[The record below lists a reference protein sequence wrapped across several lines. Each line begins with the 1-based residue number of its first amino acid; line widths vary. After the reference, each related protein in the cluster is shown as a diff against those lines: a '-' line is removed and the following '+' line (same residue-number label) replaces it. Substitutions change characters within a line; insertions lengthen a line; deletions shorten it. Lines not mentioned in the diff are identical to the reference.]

1 MKFFEKYLLLF
12 FFIVSF
18 SLTLSF
24 LGLENLHFD
33 NVDWLYSTADVSNA
47 QNGWTFFKNDKWH
60 FPLGKSPNYGLEI
73 GTSIIFSDSIP
84 LFAFFFKIFKNF
96 LTDNFQYF
104 SLWIFACFF
113 LQIYI
118 AYLIILKLTKN
129 TFFSILS
136 SFIFLIVPI
145 LIYGVSFH
153 MSLGGQWII
162 LLAIYLNL
170 IENKKKEIFYWI
182 ALLVLSTLIHLYF
195 TAMLFVMFFAF
206 LFQKFLEEKNFIN
219 ISVNLIL
226 SISLVLVFMYIFGYF
241 ETPVVST
248 VSRGYGEFK
257 LDLLSIFD
265 PKATGAPGPLWSS
278 FLKDIS
284 GTTSEGFNYFG
295 LGNIFIIFFSIIIF
309 CFNSIKKKDFN
320 IFFKRNIKY
329 FIMILIFCL
338 WSLTTNL
345 SYGGNEIFNVQLND
359 YIFGSLSIFAAT
371 GRLFWPAYYLLI
383 IFSIVI
389 IYKNFRINFAFFVLF
404 LSLIIQLVDTSP
416 GLKYYFAEKKHLT
429 PPLKVE
435 NNIFNSIPNDFDKF
449 RTSYLYH
456 NYGNIFGS
464 LSHYLGTSGIKK
476 TDIVLVAGMDRSK
489 AASVRYNFNNLLF
502 EKKLP
507 NDTAYVVDNL
517 GHLKQ
522 IKLFL
527 EDLDYGFFFRDKMWL
542 VLPGKKSKMSPDDFE
557 EISKIQFNE
566 ININEKYHFS
576 FDKREE
582 FLGVGWS
589 HNTNKQGVWS
599 EGDISFIL
607 FNLKNDSKEKL
618 KVKLNL
624 NSYNENNNRDY
635 EVKIFFND
643 IFKKNIVLNNIKNN
657 KNIIFDIQKNEIKDK
672 NIIMF
677 KFNNLISPL
686 DIFKSPDARKL
697 GILLN
702 FIEIKS

>member
-12 FFIVSF
+12 FLAVSF
-18 SLTLSF
+18 SVTLTF
-24 LGLENLHFD
+24 LGLENLYFN
-33 NVDWLYSTADVSNA
+33 NVDWLYSTGDVSNA
-47 QNGWTFFKNDKWH
+47 QNGWIFFKNDKWY

-96 LTDNFQYF
+96 LADNFQYF
-104 SLWIFACFF
+104 SLWIFICFF

-145 LIYGVSFH
+145 LIYRISFH
-153 MSLGGQWII
+153 MTLGGQWII

-182 ALLVLSTLIHLYF
+182 VLLVLSTLIHLYF
-195 TAMLFVMFFAF
+195 TVMLFVMFFAF

-219 ISVNLIL
+219 IFLNLIF
-226 SISLVLVFMYIFGYF
+226 SIFIVLIFMYIFGYF

-265 PKATGAPGPLWSS
+265 PKATGAPGPHWST

-295 LGNIFIIFFSIIIF
+295 LGNIFIIFLSIIAF
-309 CFNSIKKKDFN
+309 FFNCIKKKDFN
-320 IFFKRNIKY
+320 IFFRKYIKY
-329 FIMILIFCL
+329 FIIILVFSL

-359 YIFGSLSIFAAT
+359 YIFGGLSIFAAT

-389 IYKNFRINFAFFVLF
+389 IFKSFRINYAFAVLF

-416 GLKYYFAEKKHLT
+416 GFKYYFTEKKHLT
-429 PPLKVE
+429 PPTKVK
-435 NNIFNSIPNDFDKF
+435 NNIWYSIPNDFEKF
-449 RTSYLYH
+449 RTTYLYH
-456 NYGNIFGS
+456 NYGNIFSS

-489 AASVRYNFNNLLF
+489 AASVRYNFNNSLF

-527 EDLDYGFFFRDKMWL
+527 EDLDYGLFFRDNMWL
-542 VLPGKKSKMSPDDFE
+542 VLPGKKAEMNPNDLK
-557 EISKIQFNE
+557 EISKIKFNK

-589 HNTNKQGVWS
+589 HNANNQGVWS
-599 EGDISFIL
+599 EGDLAFIL
-607 FNLKNDSKEKL
+607 FSLKNINKEKL

-624 NSYNENNNRDY
+624 NSYIENNKIDY
-635 EVKIFFND
+635 NVKIFFNN
-643 IFKKNIVLNNIKNN
+643 ILKKNIILSNIKNN
-657 KNIIFDIQKNEIKDK
+657 ENIIFDIQKNEIKDQ
-672 NIIMF
+672 NVIML

-697 GILLN
+697 GVLLS
-702 FIEIKS
+702 FIEITS